1 MSFLSKFILFI
12 FLISINVASENNI
25 PSNYKYYLSV
35 RPSFENSTDVNF
47 GFPDKKIEYDIVFS
61 FRGDFNELYESD
73 YTNDIYGGDYTIIK
87 KTTRDYPIDIHSS
100 FSINRKKM
108 NEWKSYQ
115 NMKLSNYWGVGLQA
129 NYGSRIENY
138 KTIEIGNYEDGLF
151 TPDTIV
157 IINDNQRTDKTA
169 NYGINLLY
177 GMKFEYA
184 FSSIF
189 GTSIKNDDFVF
200 ELDCRLI
207 KLKIF
212 KNNNLTDRTLN
223 QVNASSNGDERSE
236 VNSYSFMMNDP
247 YVNFYIKYYF

>member
-1 MSFLSKFILFI
+1 
-12 FLISINVASENNI
+12 
-25 PSNYKYYLSV
+25 
-35 RPSFENSTDVNF
+35 
-47 GFPDKKIEYDIVFS
+47 
-61 FRGDFNELYESD
+61 
-73 YTNDIYGGDYTIIK
+73 
-87 KTTRDYPIDIHSS
+87 
-100 FSINRKKM
+100 
-108 NEWKSYQ
+108 
-115 NMKLSNYWGVGLQA
+115 
-129 NYGSRIENY
+129 
-138 KTIEIGNYEDGLF
+138 
-151 TPDTIV
+151 
-157 IINDNQRTDKTA
+157 
-169 NYGINLLY
+169 
-177 GMKFEYA
+177 MKFEYA